1 MAAIMTEPYR
11 IREAAIWAQAR
22 TDYLSGLSA
31 EAVCRRHDL
40 GLSAFRRRA
49 RKYGWRR
56 SDQVEPPP
64 GELDLNLYSDLD
76 MDDLA
81 RTGDRDAIVFPRGM
95 TGPRDAPYVFSFSG
109 LKTAVARHL
118 ERHPDAARADVAA
131 GFQEAVADVLTAKA
145 VRAATDLAAHFKNK
159 AAHHAAPGTAAQP
172 ASSPY

>member
-1 MAAIMTEPYR
+1 MAAVMTEPYR

-22 TDYLSGLSA
+22 ADYLSGLSA

-64 GELDLNLYSDLD
+64 GELDLNLYSDIE

-81 RTGDRDAIVFPRGM
+81 A
-95 TGPRDAPYVFSFSG
+95 
-109 LKTAVARHL
+109 TARLRLA
-118 ERHPDAARADVAA
+118 
-131 GFQEAVADVLTAKA
+131 EAVENG
-145 VRAATDLAAHFKNK
+145 RATEAQRWRRLAADLTRQARTFDEEFFQ
-159 AAHHAAPGTAAQP
+159 GMSREEIL
-172 ASSPY
+172 ASLETMRREIAEEDEALLGPPPED

>member
-1 MAAIMTEPYR
+1 MTDVYR

-49 RKYGWRR
+49 GKYGWRR

-64 GELDLNLYSDLD
+64 GEIDLNLYSDLD

-81 RTGDRDAIVFPRGM
+81 RTARLRFAEAIEGGRASDARRWRALADELTRESRAFDKDLFKGM
-95 TGPRDAPYVFSFSG
+95 SR
-109 LKTAVARHL
+109 
-118 ERHPDAARADVAA
+118 E
-131 GFQEAVADVLTAKA
+131 E
-145 VRAATDLAAHFKNK
+145 VRASHEEMRREIEQEDEALLGPPPED
-159 AAHHAAPGTAAQP
+159 
-172 ASSPY
+172 

>member
-1 MAAIMTEPYR
+1 MTEPYR

-64 GELDLNLYSDLD
+64 GELDLNL
-76 MDDLA
+76 
-81 RTGDRDAIVFPRGM
+81 
-95 TGPRDAPYVFSFSG
+95 
-109 LKTAVARHL
+109 
-118 ERHPDAARADVAA
+118 
-131 GFQEAVADVLTAKA
+131 
-145 VRAATDLAAHFKNK
+145 
-159 AAHHAAPGTAAQP
+159 
-172 ASSPY
+172 

>member
-1 MAAIMTEPYR
+1 MTEPYR

-22 TDYLSGLSA
+22 ADYLSGLSA

-64 GELDLNLYSDLD
+64 GELDLNLYSDIE

-81 RTGDRDAIVFPRGM
+81 A
-95 TGPRDAPYVFSFSG
+95 
-109 LKTAVARHL
+109 TARLRLA
-118 ERHPDAARADVAA
+118 
-131 GFQEAVADVLTAKA
+131 EAVENG
-145 VRAATDLAAHFKNK
+145 RATEAQRWRRLAADLTRQARTFDEEFFQ
-159 AAHHAAPGTAAQP
+159 GMSREEIL
-172 ASSPY
+172 ASLETMRREIAEEDEALLGPPPED